1 MRTLSASELLDAW
14 ERGLGQQPAERAV
27 TLLAAAS
34 PGTSPDALT
43 GLSVGRRD
51 ALLLAIRSR
60 TFGPSVTGLADCP
73 NCSERIELTF
83 DLSDIQAPPASIP
96 TESFIAGNV
105 RFRLPDSRDL
115 LALGGCVDVPSARA
129 LLLRRCVIGR
139 DADSLD
145 ADDVEAVV
153 RAMAEADPQADVQ
166 LDLSCPACGQQWFA
180 VFDIASFLW
189 TEVNAWA
196 HRTLQDVHRLA
207 VAYGWREPDILALS
221 PWRRQVYLEMADG

>member
-14 ERGLGQQPAERAV
+14 ERGLGQRPAERAL

-43 GLSVGRRD
+43 GLSIGRRD
-51 ALLLAIRSR
+51 AGLLAIREQ
-60 TFGPSVTGLADCP
+60 TFGSSVTGIADCP

-83 DLSDIQAPPASIP
+83 DVSEIAMPDAPVA
-96 TESFIAGNV
+96 TESFTASGV

-115 LALGGCVDVPSARA
+115 LALTGSGDVASGRA
-129 LLLRRCVIGR
+129 LLLRRCVVDR
-139 DADSLD
+139 EADSLTD
-145 ADDVEAVV
+145 DDVAAIVS
-153 RAMAEADPQADVQ
+153 AMAEADPQADVQ
-166 LDLSCPACGQQWFA
+166 LDLSCPACQHQWFA

-207 VAYGWREPDILALS
+207 VAYGWREPDILSLS

>member
-1 MRTLSASELLDAW
+1 MHTLSATELLDAW
-14 ERGLGQQPAERAV
+14 ERGLGQRPAERAL
-27 TLLAAAS
+27 TLLAAVS
-34 PGTSPDALT
+34 PGTSPGALSD
-43 GLSVGRRD
+43 LSIGHRD
-51 ALLLAIRSR
+51 AGLLAIREQ

-83 DLSDIQAPPASIP
+83 DVSEIEAPAAPVP
-96 TESFIAGNV
+96 TESLTASGV

-115 LALGGCVDVPSARA
+115 LALAGCADVATGRA
-129 LLLRRCVIGR
+129 LLLQRCVIGR
-139 DADSLD
+139 DVDSL
-145 ADDVEAVV
+145 AEEDVDAVV
-153 RAMAEADPQADVQ
+153 SGMAAADPQADVQ
-166 LDLSCPACGQQWFA
+166 LDLSCPACRHRWFA

-207 VAYGWREPDILALS
+207 LAYGWREPDILALS